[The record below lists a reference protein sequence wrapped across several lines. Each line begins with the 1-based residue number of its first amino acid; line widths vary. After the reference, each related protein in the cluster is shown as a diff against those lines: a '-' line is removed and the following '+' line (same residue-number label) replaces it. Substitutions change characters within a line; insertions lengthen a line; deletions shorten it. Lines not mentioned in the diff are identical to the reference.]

1 MKSSMLKNKYLQVLR
16 PSHWIKNIIIAL
28 PVVLSNQINNNS
40 LINLLL
46 GIISFSLLA
55 SAGYILNDIKD
66 IENDRQHSTKRYRPI
81 AAGDIDITH
90 SFMLSLV
97 LILVSLGI
105 SYSIG
110 LYPLLITIFYF
121 ILNYFYSIIGK
132 QIRFIDVIIL
142 SSFYVIRV
150 FYGASINN
158 VNLTGW
164 FVATLTLSVLSLSIH
179 KRYMECKNS
188 GVQEIAG
195 RGYNKSNELFLQIL
209 MINFGIAAIILLNIH
224 AYFVL
229 NITTPIF
236 YVLIN
241 LSSAAILFFYFDDSI
256 NKSEDPVNRIIKNK
270 KLLAT
275 LIIFLFTYI
284 FEIIKNK

>member
-1 MKSSMLKNKYLQVLR
+1 MKLSMLKNKYLQVLR

>member
-1 MKSSMLKNKYLQVLR
+1 MNSSMLKNKYLQLLR
-16 PSHWIKNIIIAL
+16 PTHWIKNIIIAL
-28 PVVLSNQINNNS
+28 PVVLSNQFNYNS
-40 LINLLL
+40 LVNLSL
-46 GIISFSLLA
+46 GFISFSLLA

-66 IENDRQHSTKRYRPI
+66 IENDRQHSIKKNRPI
-81 AAGDIDITH
+81 AAGEVDISNAFI
-90 SFMLSLV
+90 LSLV
-97 LILVSLGI
+97 LIIVSFTI

-110 LYPLLITIFYF
+110 LYPLYITIFYF
-121 ILNYFYSIIGK
+121 VLNYFYSIIGK
-132 QIRFIDVIIL
+132 QIRFMDVIIL
-142 SSFYVIRV
+142 SSFYIIRV
-150 FYGASINN
+150 FYGGSINN

-164 FVATLTLSVLSLSIH
+164 FVATLTLSVLSLSLH

-188 GVQEIAG
+188 ALEEIAG
-195 RGYNKSNELFLQIL
+195 RGYHKSNELFLQIL
-209 MINFGIAAIILLNIH
+209 MINFGIASIILLNIH

-241 LSSAAILFFYFDDSI
+241 LSSAAILFFYFDNS
-256 NKSEDPVNRIIKNK
+256 NNNSEDPVNRIIKNK

-275 LIIFLFTYI
+275 LMIFLFTYI